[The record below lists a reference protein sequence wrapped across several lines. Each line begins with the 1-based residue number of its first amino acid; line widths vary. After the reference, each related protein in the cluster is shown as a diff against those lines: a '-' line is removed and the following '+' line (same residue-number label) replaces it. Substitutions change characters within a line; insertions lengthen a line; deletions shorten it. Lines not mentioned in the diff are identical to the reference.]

1 MRVIPSA
8 DYRRM
13 PWKNGGGETIEIAV
27 SPPGASLDNFEWRIS
42 MAKVAASGPFSVFP
56 GIDRTLSVL
65 SGDGIVLKIAGRD
78 DVRLDRGSPPYSFP
92 ADLACEGVLIG
103 GEIEDLNVMVR
114 RNHLLHRVRRL
125 RLAGRTSVAI
135 TGDTALVV
143 ARATGATIEADGD
156 RLALAA
162 GDSAAIDST
171 GLTTVDIAPA
181 TAGDFYVIELWRPSA
196 AAEP

>member
-1 MRVIPSA
+1 MRLIPSA

-27 SPPGASLDNFEWRIS
+27 SPPGASLDNFEWRVS

-78 DVRLDRGSPPYSFP
+78 DVRLDRSSPPYGFP
-92 ADLACEGVLIG
+92 ADLACEGVLIA

-143 ARATGATIEADGD
+143 ARASGATIEADGD

-162 GDSAAIDST
+162 GDSATIDAT